1 MQLLYFPSSLSDL
14 GVPINVYFLDRITV
28 QSMSCGLLFRG
39 LRVRVRAV
47 RARARVCV
55 WIRELTG
62 VRYGPNS
69 PGQRAVFFAFPA
81 MRPLV

>member
-47 RARARVCV
+47 RARARACVCV
-55 WIRELTG
+55 CELG
-62 VRYGPNS
+62 S
-69 PGQRAVFFAFPA
+69 
-81 MRPLV
+81 

>member
-47 RARARVCV
+47 RARARACVCV
-55 WIRELTG
+55 
-62 VRYGPNS
+62 N
-69 PGQRAVFFAFPA
+69 
-81 MRPLV
+81 